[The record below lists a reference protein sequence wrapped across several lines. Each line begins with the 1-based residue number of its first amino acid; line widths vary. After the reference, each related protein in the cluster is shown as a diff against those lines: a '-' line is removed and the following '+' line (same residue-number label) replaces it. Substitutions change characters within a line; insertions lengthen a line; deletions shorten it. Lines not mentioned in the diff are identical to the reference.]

1 MSASTVSITA
11 NPAARRRPVLVS
23 EKKGAS
29 IELLATDGANPL
41 SNTAT
46 AGTGGAADDKVAGGI
61 GRDMSHHSIRGEV
74 VLERSSRDPLQIKK
88 TVANS
93 TISPRRSRKAITKPE
108 KPRWATILSVVT
120 KNIVLLMVLLG
131 LVQMIR
137 KLALKSGDGAVGNQM
152 GFSEVEGRI
161 AEVEA
166 FLKTTT
172 KMIQVQ
178 VEVVD
183 RKIENEVGGL
193 RREVDHK
200 IEAKTADLESGLKVL
215 QDKEEDLERSL
226 SELTAVDWLSK
237 QEFDRIYDELKKA
250 KSGEIDE
257 RFANL
262 DDIRAYA
269 REVVEMEIEKHAADG
284 LGRVDYALAS
294 GGAMVVK
301 HSEPFTGRTSNWFSR
316 NARNG
321 VHSNAN
327 KMLKPS
333 FGEPGQCFPLKGSS
347 GFVQIRLRTAIVP
360 EAITLEHVAKS
371 VAYDRSSAPKACRVS
386 GWFQGDDV
394 AASAANAEKM
404 FLLAEFTY
412 DLEKSNAQTFNVVET
427 TGSGLVD
434 MIRLDFSSNH
444 GSPSHT
450 CIYRVRVH
458 GHEPYSVSMM
468 ATQSPVDISL
478 RFSESYTYRA
488 LNSNLSL
495 STL

>member
-11 NPAARRRPVLVS
+11 NPAARRRPVLAS
-23 EKKGAS
+23 EKKGTS
-29 IELLATDGANPL
+29 IELLATDGVNPL

-46 AGTGGAADDKVAGGI
+46 IGTGGAADDKVAGGN

-88 TVANS
+88 AVANS
-93 TISPRRSRKAITKPE
+93 TISPRRSRKVLTKPE
-108 KPRWATILSVVT
+108 KPRWVTILSVFT
-120 KNIVLLMVLLG
+120 KNFVLLMVLLG
-131 LVQMIR
+131 LAQMIR
-137 KLALKSGDGAVGNQM
+137 KLALKSGEGTVGNQM

-166 FLKTTT
+166 LLKTTS
-172 KMIQVQ
+172 KMLQVQ

-193 RREVDHK
+193 RREVTKK
-200 IEAKTADLESGLKVL
+200 IEEKTADLESGLKTL
-215 QDKEEDLERSL
+215 QNKGEDLERSL
-226 SELTAVDWLSK
+226 SELKAGDWLSK
-237 QEFDRIYDELKKA
+237 QEFDKIYEELKKA
-250 KSGEIDE
+250 KNGEFDE

-269 REVVEMEIEKHAADG
+269 REMIEREIQKHAADG
-284 LGRVDYALAS
+284 LGRVDYAVAS

-301 HSEPFTGRTSNWFSR
+301 HSDPFRGRTSNWFSKSV
-316 NARNG
+316 RNG
-321 VHSNAN
+321 VHSDAD
-327 KMLKPS
+327 KLLKPS
-333 FGEPGQCFPLKGSS
+333 FGEPGHCFPLKGSS
-347 GFVQIRLRTAIVP
+347 GFVQIKLRTAIVP

-371 VAYDRSSAPKACRVS
+371 VAFDRSSAPKDCRVS
-386 GWFQGDDV
+386 GWFQGND
-394 AASAANAEKM
+394 ANSAIDAEKM

-412 DLEKSNAQTFNVVET
+412 DLEKSNAQTFDVVES
-427 TGSGLVD
+427 TGSSLVD

-444 GSPSHT
+444 GSLSHT

-468 ATQSPVDISL
+468 ATQS
-478 RFSESYTYRA
+478 
-488 LNSNLSL
+488 
-495 STL
+495 